1 MDNRLQQRI
10 TEVSRL
16 QAADFPELTFLGFD
30 SRPLEL
36 PMPRGPVRFLRVELP
51 HRQFLHLHSLAL
63 FDDAGM
69 ELDVRLGKISLS
81 SVHGHGDPDLT
92 RKLLFQ
98 TSGKHDIAFHTKDDQ
113 GPWLVVELAEP
124 LLAEQLL
131 IRNRSGRYAHRA
143 AGIRV
148 SASPDGVEWTEL
160 YDGARREDQFA
171 TAVAAGNGK
180 DATKAEIAAASVAAT
195 LLAGRYGEVA
205 KAIPEKDL
213 RPDEIGS
220 IKRCINQVVLA
231 PQQLEWTSHGVRRSF
246 RYWGEAEMEDY
257 VALTVDV
264 CRDLAELSPDVCF
277 GFGSV
282 LSIVRD
288 GELMKHD
295 DDLDVI
301 IAFDSAVA
309 PTLHEALALVRDFL
323 VEKEYKVRG
332 KFFSHWH
339 VLRGGKK
346 VDVFVGIYEG
356 GRIGWFP
363 GTRRALARDDV
374 FPARSVPFLG
384 SECWIPREPEKYLAT
399 IYGANWKSP
408 LPGWKH
414 DWDRSS
420 YADIA

>member
-16 QAADFPELTFLGFD
+16 QAADFPELAFLGFD

-282 LSIVRD
+282 LSI
-288 GELMKHD
+288 E
-295 DDLDVI
+295 I
-301 IAFDSAVA
+301 
-309 PTLHEALALVRDFL
+309 
-323 VEKEYKVRG
+323 
-332 KFFSHWH
+332 
-339 VLRGGKK
+339 
-346 VDVFVGIYEG
+346 
-356 GRIGWFP
+356 GRASW
-363 GTRRALARDDV
+363 RERA
-374 FPARSVPFLG
+374 S
-384 SECWIPREPEKYLAT
+384 
-399 IYGANWKSP
+399 
-408 LPGWKH
+408 
-414 DWDRSS
+414 
-420 YADIA
+420 

>member
-1 MDNRLQQRI
+1 MNSRVQQRI
-10 TEVSRL
+10 GEVSRL
-16 QAADFPELTFLGFD
+16 YGEDFPDLAFFGFD

-36 PMPRGPVRFLRVELP
+36 PMPEGPVRFLRVELP
-51 HRQFLHLHSLAL
+51 YKQFLHLHSMSLL
-63 FDDAGM
+63 DAAGG
-69 ELDVRLGKISLS
+69 EVGVSLGRITLS
-81 SVHGHGDPDLT
+81 SVHGNGGADVARRQLFHATGSHDL
-92 RKLLFQ
+92 
-98 TSGKHDIAFHTKDDQ
+98 AFHTTNDPS
-113 GPWLVVELAEP
+113 PWLVVELAEP
-124 LLAEQLL
+124 VVAKHLL

-143 AGIRV
+143 AGISV

-160 YDGARREDQFA
+160 YDGARRVDQFVA
-171 TAVAAGNGK
+171 AVAAGNDR
-180 DATKAEIAAASVAAT
+180 DATKAEAAAALAAAT
-195 LLAGRYGEVA
+195 LLAGRYGEIA
-205 KAIPEKDL
+205 KTLPEKSL
-213 RPDEIGS
+213 GADEISS
-220 IKRCINQVVLA
+220 IKRCINQVILA

-246 RYWGEAEMEDY
+246 RYWGQAEMEAY
-257 VALTVDV
+257 VALTMDV
-264 CRDLAELSPDVCF
+264 CRDLVELSPDVCF

-282 LSIVRD
+282 LSVVRD

-301 IAFDSAVA
+301 IAFDSAMA
-309 PTLHEALALVRDFL
+309 ATLHEALALVRDFL
-323 VEKEYKVRG
+323 VEKGYKVQG

-363 GTRRALARDDV
+363 GTRRALGREDL

-384 SECWIPREPEKYLAT
+384 SECLIPKAPEKYLAT
-399 IYGANWKSP
+399 IYGADWKSP